1 MGERFLYS
9 VFPKMLIKNL
19 PGVPAFKNSKSLSLT
34 KDEVKIC
41 LRSGSVYR
49 RFANESKTEKVNLS
63 NIDRLHH
70 DRFMTEEE
78 YEEFKKRSVDSNR
91 GQINFSSTVVTP
103 PVAAEEV
110 KEAEVVSTET
120 VAAPAMEESKVESET
135 TDTNVEVTT
144 DTLNETES
152 IAEESVSTPVAVEEV
167 KEAEV
172 VSTEETNTKVAT
184 ETTTLATNSPVVN
197 NTTDSKKTT
206 AKYNN
211 NQGKNKNK
219 H

>member
-49 RFANESKTEKVNLS
+49 RFANESKSEKVNLS

-91 GQINFSSTVVTP
+91 GQINFTSTVVTP
-103 PVAAEEV
+103 PVAVEEV

-120 VAAPAMEESKVESET
+120 VAPATEESKVESET
-135 TDTNVEVTT
+135 VDSNVEVTT

-152 IAEESVSTPVAVEEV
+152 TAEESVSTPVAVEEV

-172 VSTEETNTKVAT
+172 VSTETVAPATNTPVA
-184 ETTTLATNSPVVN
+184 N

>member
-1 MGERFLYS
+1 MEERFLYS

-91 GQINFSSTVVTP
+91 GQINFSSTVVST
-103 PVAAEEV
+103 PVAVDEEV
-110 KEAEVVSTET
+110 KEAEVLSTET
-120 VAAPAMEESKVESET
+120 VDNNVEEAA
-135 TDTNVEVTT
+135 TDTV
-144 DTLNETES
+144 NEAES
-152 IAEESVSTPVAVEEV
+152 IAEESVSTPVAVDEEV

-172 VSTEETNTKVAT
+172 LSTEETNTNVAT
-184 ETTTLATNSPVVN
+184 ETAAPTVNTPVVS

>member
-103 PVAAEEV
+103 LVTVEEV
-110 KEAEVVSTET
+110 KEAEVVSTEESSAT
-120 VAAPAMEESKVESET
+120 EESKVDSET
-135 TDTNVEVTT
+135 VDSNAEVATDTV
-144 DTLNETES
+144 NETES

-172 VSTEETNTKVAT
+172 VSTEDSNAEVDTETVAPATNTPVA
-184 ETTTLATNSPVVN
+184 N

-206 AKYNN
+206 VKYNN